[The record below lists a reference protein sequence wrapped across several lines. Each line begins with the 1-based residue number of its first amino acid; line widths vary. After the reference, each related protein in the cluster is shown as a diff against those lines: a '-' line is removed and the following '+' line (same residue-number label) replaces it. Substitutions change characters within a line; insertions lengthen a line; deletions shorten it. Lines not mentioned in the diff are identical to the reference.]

1 MKAIADAILVAFAAT
16 LVSGTAHAEAF
27 TAPERACIADAA
39 HYHHVSPRLLEAIA
53 RVESNGN
60 AHAVHHNTN
69 GSSDIGLMQ
78 IDTAWVPTLSRYG
91 IRPDALFD
99 PCISSYVAAWLLARN
114 VAQFGLTW
122 NAVGAYNART
132 PRKRVEYASKVYRAL
147 NDHADTVPVRLEPAN
162 LQHAQMTVA
171 RASP

>member
-1 MKAIADAILVAFAAT
+1 MRKIADALLVAFAAT
-16 LVSGTAHAEAF
+16 LVSGTARAEAF
-27 TAPERACIADAA
+27 TALERACIADAA

-60 AHAVHHNTN
+60 AHAIHHNTN

-78 IDTAWVPTLSRYG
+78 IDTTRVPTLSRYG

-132 PRKRVEYASKVYRAL
+132 PRKRVEYASKVYSAL
-147 NDHADTVPVRLEPAN
+147 NDQAGSVPVRPEPAN
-162 LQHAQMTVA
+162 LRHAQMTVA
-171 RASP
+171 GSTP